1 MLGSASELYHATR
14 EINAAHQAKAHP
26 LEQSQEFE
34 SNVLGVGRV
43 VRLAQ
48 IRTIEFNKPRTDS
61 RFQFGSDYSTFS
73 PKPIF
78 LVL

>member
-34 SNVLGVGRV
+34 INVLGVGRV
-43 VRLAQ
+43 VKLAQ
-48 IRTIEFNKPRTDS
+48 IRTIEFKPRTDS

-78 LVL
+78 LVP

>member
-26 LEQSQEFE
+26 LGQSQEFE

-43 VRLAQ
+43 VRLTQ
-48 IRTIEFNKPRTDS
+48 IRTIEFKPRTVS
-61 RFQFGSDYSTFS
+61 RFQFGSTFS

>member
-43 VRLAQ
+43 VKLAQ
-48 IRTIEFNKPRTDS
+48 IRTIEFKPRTVVFNLAEIIQHFPLS
-61 RFQFGSDYSTFS
+61 PYS
-73 PKPIF
+73 
-78 LVL
+78 

>member
-34 SNVLGVGRV
+34 SIVLGVGRV
-43 VRLAQ
+43 AKLAQ
-48 IRTIEFNKPRTDS
+48 IRTIEFKPRTDS

-73 PKPIF
+73 
-78 LVL
+78 